1 MTAPLSSLDETALM
15 AIVGGDRELARQ
27 LAELFLEDLGPRVTE
42 ITAAVSE
49 LDAKRLHAGAH
60 ALRGSA
66 ASINADIVASA
77 AGVLETMGRAS
88 KLEGVRGALDELTIA
103 VTNLRPRLVA
113 LAARA

>member
-1 MTAPLSSLDETALM
+1 MTL
-15 AIVGGDRELARQ
+15 VGGDRQLARQ
-27 LAELFLEDLGPRVTE
+27 LAALFLEDLGPRVTE

-49 LDAKRLHAGAH
+49 LDAKRLQVGAH
-60 ALRGSA
+60 ALCGSA
-66 ASINADIVASA
+66 ASIKADIVAAA

-88 KLEGVRGALDELTIA
+88 KLEGVQHVLDELTIA

>member
-1 MTAPLSSLDETALM
+1 LTKPLSRLDETALM
-15 AIVGGDRELARQ
+15 TLVAGDRQ
-27 LAELFLEDLGPRVTE
+27 LAGQLAGLCLEDLEPRVTE

-66 ASINADIVASA
+66 GSIKADIVAAA

-88 KLEGVRGALDELTIA
+88 KLEGVQRALDELTIA
-103 VTNLRPRLVA
+103 VANLRPRLVA
-113 LAARA
+113 LAASV

>member
-15 AIVGGDRELARQ
+15 TLVGGDRELACQ
-27 LAELFLEDLGPRVTE
+27 LAELFLEDLEPRVTE

-66 ASINADIVASA
+66 GSIRADIVAAA
-77 AGVLETMGRAS
+77 AGVLEAMGRAS
-88 KLEGVRGALDELTIA
+88 KLEGVQRALTDLTLA
-103 VTNLRPRLVA
+103 VANLRPRLVA
-113 LAARA
+113 LAASA

>member
-1 MTAPLSSLDETALM
+1 LTKPLSLLDETALM
-15 AIVGGDRELARQ
+15 TLVDGDRELAGQ
-27 LAELFLEDLGPRVTE
+27 LAGLFLEDLEPRVTE

-66 ASINADIVASA
+66 GSIKADIVAAA

-88 KLEGVRGALDELTIA
+88 KLEGVQRALDELTLA
-103 VTNLRPRLVA
+103 VANLRPRLVA
-113 LAARA
+113 LAASV

>member
-1 MTAPLSSLDETALM
+1 LTDSLSSLDEAALM
-15 AIVGGDRELARQ
+15 TVVGGDRELARQ

-66 ASINADIVASA
+66 GSISADVVAA
-77 AGVLETMGRAS
+77 TAGVLETMGRAS
-88 KLEGVRGALDELTIA
+88 RLEGVQRALDELTIA
-103 VTNLRPRLVA
+103 VANLRPRLVA
-113 LAARA
+113 LAARP